1 MSYRALSTT
10 TGHHHPGTALA
21 RDSACSMSSWWGH
34 RHQARRCRDGCCVY
48 EVPAWMQLEQP
59 LGCFVL
65 SPLGTHHVVAR
76 QSHGPC
82 ALLRAPRSPFCAHR
96 YRMFLSSRRAF
107 KSPNKR
113 EGLAQLLQTRT
124 AGMLVVIAGRDCP
137 FSQTPKAKAAGPESS
152 AQISRDLGLHRE
164 GTWCSCPCPL
174 YQPIWPQSRG
184 TKSSKG
190 PGEAGLQVQ
199 MLKL

>member
-1 MSYRALSTT
+1 MDAA
-10 TGHHHPGTALA
+10 GTATWML
-21 RDSACSMSSWWGH
+21 CS
-34 RHQARRCRDGCCVY
+34 
-48 EVPAWMQLEQP
+48 QP
-59 LGCFVL
+59 LRHTPRCCSTVSWAL
-65 SPLGTHHVVAR
+65 CTAESPEVSILCSQVQDVPVF
-76 QSHGPC
+76 QESFQV
-82 ALLRAPRSPFCAHR
+82 SKQE
-96 YRMFLSSRRAF
+96 RRAGSAASDKDSRNACGHSWERLSLF
-107 KSPNKR
+107 
-113 EGLAQLLQTRT
+113 T
-124 AGMLVVIAGRDCP
+124 D
-137 FSQTPKAKAAGPESS
+137 PKAKAAGPESS

>member
-137 FSQTPKAKAAGPESS
+137 FSQTPRPRQQ
-152 AQISRDLGLHRE
+152 AQSPVLRPP
-164 GTWCSCPCPL
+164 GTWVCTEKELGAAAPVPSISPSGL
-174 YQPIWPQSRG
+174 N
-184 TKSSKG
+184 
-190 PGEAGLQVQ
+190 PGEPSPARGLERQDSRF
-199 MLKL
+199 KC